1 MKKLIPL
8 LALSFVTTIAF
19 ASHLRCGYIT
29 AYKQNCSSRTY
40 TITVTVFTN
49 TSSPVKFGEDGTLD
63 FGDGSNM
70 LIPAV
75 DNIARPDL
83 GSNVGIATFTI
94 NHTYSQESGQYLI
107 SYVEPNRN
115 GGVLNMSDSFYTT
128 FYTETLIDVA
138 QCSTPE
144 FLSPPLFISDYGQTF
159 DLSLGTKITDDSQI
173 TYEMAIPYR
182 DRGTPVSGFWEP
194 DGMSLNNLTGLLTW
208 DTGLARPG
216 EYNFAVTVIHWK
228 FMNGSFSRSQFTRI
242 DFQVIVD
249 ERVPDYSFQD
259 DQALDPYNRILAP
272 VGEEKTLRVFLE
284 ADDANQQKLE
294 MYSALPEAVV
304 SFTTYDSVSSA
315 NGSDIK
321 VGVLKIATR
330 EQDSR
335 TTGYII
341 TLRSRFD
348 NGSADINY
356 LIYVADELPPLPV
369 ITATEDHI
377 ASVQVYPNPVS
388 DFIQI
393 DVAGG
398 GSATA
403 LIYSAEGTLLKSQH
417 FENHATVDTRN
428 LPAGVYICDVRRNN
442 VSVKKIKIIKSQ

>member
-1 MKKLIPL
+1 MKRGL
-8 LALSFVTTIAF
+8 LLTMFSCVTLFSF

-29 AYKQNCSSRTY
+29 AYKENCSSRAY
-40 TITVTVFTN
+40 TITITVFTN
-49 TSSPVKFGEDGTLD
+49 TGSDVKFGGDGILD
-63 FGDGSNM
+63 FGDGASTV
-70 LIPAV
+70 IPEV
-75 DNIARPDL
+75 QTISRPDL
-83 GSNVGIATFTI
+83 GYNVGIATFTI
-94 NHTYSQESGQYLI
+94 NHTYSGPGQYLI

-115 GGVLNMSDSFYTT
+115 GGVLNMTDSFFTT

-144 FLSPPLFISDYGQTF
+144 FVSPPLFISDYGQTF

-173 TYEMAIPYR
+173 TYEMVIPYR

-216 EYNFAVTVIHWK
+216 EYNFAVAVIHWK

-249 ERVPDYSFQD
+249 ERVPDYTFQD

-272 VGEEKTLRVFLE
+272 VGEEKAIRVFLE

-294 MYSALPEAVV
+294 MYSALPEEVV

-321 VGVLKIATR
+321 VGVLKIVTR

-335 TTGYII
+335 TTGYIV

-369 ITATEDHI
+369 ITATEDHL

-398 GSATA
+398 ETSTA
-403 LIYSAEGTLLKSQH
+403 LIYSAQGVLLTSH
-417 FENHATVDTRN
+417 RFENNAIIDTRN
-428 LPAGVYICDVRRNN
+428 LPAGLYICDVRRNN
-442 VSVKKIKIIKSQ
+442 ASVKKIKIIKSK